1 MKKKTSII
9 LYCVITLLLIVPI
22 VFWINYIISA
32 ITAFSKMD
40 KSVFDAMSGYLSSVF
55 AGEGDSL
62 YPTEIMAQGIIRNLF
77 FIFIQCCAIALITF
91 VFVVIWKKNFIPSDE
106 ERREKE
112 RRIAERRQKQI
123 ERLNAKIDKLK

>member
-1 MKKKTSII
+1 
-9 LYCVITLLLIVPI
+9 
-22 VFWINYIISA
+22 
-32 ITAFSKMD
+32 MD

-91 VFVVIWKKNFIPSDE
+91 VFVVIWKKKFIPSDE

>member
-9 LYCVITLLLIVPI
+9 LYCVITLLLIIPI
-22 VFWINYIISA
+22 VFWISSIIS
-32 ITAFSKMD
+32 IINTISGME
-40 KSVFDAMSGYLSSVF
+40 KSVSEAIRGYFSSVL

-62 YPTEIMAQGIIRNLF
+62 YPTEIMAYTIVQNLK

-91 VFVVIWKKNFIPSDE
+91 VFVVIWKKKFIPSDE

-112 RRIAERRQKQI
+112 RRIAERKQKQI